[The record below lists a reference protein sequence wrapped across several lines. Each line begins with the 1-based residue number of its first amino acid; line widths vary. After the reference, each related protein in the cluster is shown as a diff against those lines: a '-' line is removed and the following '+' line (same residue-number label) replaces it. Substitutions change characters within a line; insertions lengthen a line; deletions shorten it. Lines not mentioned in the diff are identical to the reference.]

1 MSARIQGLIQH
12 EQLAQKGNYKEAF
25 ARMNKVEP
33 ERLRAFKYNNSWTYY
48 SGLLQLRRQIN
59 R

>member
-1 MSARIQGLIQH
+1 MLELTLH
-12 EQLAQKGNYKEAF
+12 PQLAQKGNYKEAF

-33 ERLRAFKYNNSWTYY
+33 ERLRAFKYNNAWTYY
-48 SGLLQLRRQIN
+48 SGLLQLRRQIC

>member
-1 MSARIQGLIQH
+1 
-12 EQLAQKGNYKEAF
+12 
-25 ARMNKVEP
+25 MNKVEP

-48 SGLLQLRRQIN
+48 SGLLQLQRQIN